1 MRNTIGA
8 PAFRTLLDQE
18 GLDTRL
24 AYVMFCLVAI
34 LPLLV
39 VDFPPLVD
47 LYGHLGRYAVQTD
60 IQNRPEIQ
68 EYFSYEWKLIGNLG
82 ADLLVQALHSWLGL
96 ETAVRWIV
104 IFTQL
109 IAALAVLLV
118 SRELHGRVT
127 PFAIAALPLN
137 YGLAFNF
144 GFLNFSLSMAL
155 GMLAFVAW
163 VRLRRRGEIIISRI
177 WLALAG
183 VVIWVCH
190 AYGWA
195 FLGLLSGST
204 LIAEAIAAK
213 HRPHTA
219 ISKIAGEAFPLLL
232 PIVPMVL
239 WRSQSG
245 GLDLSDWS
253 LSFKLQGLASV
264 FRTEWFIID
273 TASLIVVVCL
283 IYWAIR
289 DKAATFDMRMGIAA
303 LLCLA
308 SFMLLPMQVFGSV
321 YADIRLAAYVLMT
334 ALLAISPRRLTAQT
348 VRKLTLI
355 GLAFFVCR
363 MLTTGIAYRD
373 HERSVAEVLPTLA
386 SIPKGARVAYF
397 LIVPCTEAWDLPVL
411 SHMGGVG
418 LARRS
423 IFVNNQWQVAGTNP
437 LIVHYALA
445 ASFEHAPSQYVY
457 AGKCKR
463 PVYPRLATVLEA
475 FPRAAF
481 SHVWIVGPLPDDLVV
496 PQDLKPVPHAGKGAL
511 YEVTGPGPG
520 LPSLLKAVG
529 STAP

>member
-1 MRNTIGA
+1 MTAMRNTMGA
-8 PAFRTLLDQE
+8 RAFRTVLDE
-18 GLDTRL
+18 GGLDTRL
-24 AYVMFCLVAI
+24 AFAVFCLVAI

-60 IQNRPEIQ
+60 LQNRPEIQ
-68 EYFSYEWKLIGNLG
+68 PYFSYEWKLIGNLG

-96 ETAVRWIV
+96 ETAVRCIV
-104 IFTQL
+104 IVTQL
-109 IAALAVLLV
+109 TATLAVLLV
-118 SRELHGRVT
+118 SREIHGRVT

-163 VRLRRRGEIIISRI
+163 MRLRRRGKTVIARI

-183 VVIWVCH
+183 IVIWVCH

-195 FLGLLSGST
+195 FLGLLAGST
-204 LIAEAIAAK
+204 LIAEAIAAR
-213 HRPHTA
+213 HRPATA
-219 ISKIAGEAFPLLL
+219 VARIAGDAFPLLL

-245 GLDLSDWS
+245 GLDLLAWS

-264 FRTEWFIID
+264 FRTEWIIVD
-273 TASLIVVVCL
+273 TASLFVVVCL

-303 LLCLA
+303 GLCLA
-308 SFMLLPMQVFGSV
+308 SFMLLPMQVFGSM
-321 YADIRLAAYVLMT
+321 YADIRLASYVLLT
-334 ALLAISPRRLTAQT
+334 ALLAISPARLSART
-348 VRKLTLI
+348 VQRLTLI
-355 GLAFFVCR
+355 GLAFFAFRIV
-363 MLTTGIAYRD
+363 TTGVAYRD
-373 HERSVAEVLPTLA
+373 HERSVAEVLPTLDA
-386 SIPKGARVAYF
+386 IPKGARVAYF

-423 IFVNNQWQVAGTNP
+423 IFVNNQWQVAGTNA
-437 LIVHYALA
+437 LVVHYAPA
-445 ASFEHAPSQYVY
+445 APFEHDPSQYVY
-457 AGKCKR
+457 AGECKR
-463 PVYPRLATVLEA
+463 PVYPKLSTVLET

-481 SHVWIVGPLPDDLVV
+481 SHVWIVGPMPDGLVV
-496 PQDLKPVPHAGKGAL
+496 PQGLEPVPHAGKGAL
-511 YEVTGPGPG
+511 YAVTG
-520 LPSLLKAVG
+520 S
-529 STAP
+529 AP